1 MPTTFDRYLL
11 ARYGHAFLIL
21 FASTYGLFVVIDGFT
36 NVDAFQE
43 AAPETGEMLRVMAG
57 YYAVQACAFFDMM
70 APILAIVSVLVVVGM
85 LQKHGEIAPIL
96 AAGVPVFRLLRPF
109 VFGAVLVNALA
120 LANQD
125 LLIPRFAQQLQCD
138 REDLADEGR
147 KIEPAFDYVTHIR
160 IDGRRLY
167 LADQRVED
175 ANFVLPTPEVVDDL
189 TTLAAREAIWKPAGP
204 RTPAGWHLCD
214 VTPRY
219 AELPLTGAGRH
230 IVYPMRDP
238 ADVFVATDI
247 SFDQLSGRGQSHHY
261 LPTGE
266 LVRRIRNPAYGTAT
280 VRAQVI
286 HLHHRL
292 VAPVA
297 NVLCVFVAVPLIL
310 RRESRSLVTNMAVCA
325 LVLGSLYG
333 VAQAC
338 GYLGAA
344 GLLPPDLAAWTPAI
358 ASGMLG
364 AWLSGIVQT

>member
-11 ARYGHAFLIL
+11 GRYVHAFLIL
-21 FASTYGLFVVIDGFT
+21 FASTYGLYVVIDGFS
-36 NVDAFQE
+36 NVDAFQM
-43 AAPETGEMLRVMAG
+43 AAPETGAMLRVMAG
-57 YYAVQACAFFDMM
+57 YYAVQSCAFFDRL
-70 APILAIVSVLVVVGM
+70 APILAIVSVLVVVGT

-109 VFGAVLVNALA
+109 VCGAVLVNGLA
-120 LANQD
+120 LLNQD
-125 LLIPRFAQQLQCD
+125 FLIPRLALRLQSQH
-138 REDLADEGR
+138 EDSADTGR
-147 KIEPAFDYVTHIR
+147 KVEPAFDYVTHIR
-160 IDGRRLY
+160 IDGKRLY
-167 LADQRVED
+167 LADRRVEG
-175 ANFVLPTPEVVDDL
+175 ANFVLPTPEVVGDL
-189 TTLAAREAIWKPAGP
+189 TALSAREALWKPAGP
-204 RTPAGWHLCD
+204 HAPAGWHLRG
-214 VTPRY
+214 VSPRY
-219 AELPLTGAGRH
+219 DELRLTEAGRH

-247 SFDQLSGRGQSHHY
+247 SFDQLTGQGRNHHY

-266 LVRRIRNPAYGTAT
+266 LVRRIRNPAFGTAT

-292 VAPVA
+292 VAPLA

-325 LVLGSLYG
+325 LVLGLLYG
-333 VAQAC
+333 VTQAC

-364 AWLSGIVQT
+364 AWLSGVVQT